1 MKKHVVAMVL
11 VGGRG
16 TRLGAITQHKAKPAV
31 TFGGKYKLIDF
42 VLSNLAHAQIDT
54 VGIVTQ
60 YEPHELMHYIQR
72 GASWDLD
79 VNDGGVHFLTPY
91 TTREGTKWQRGTAHA
106 VAQHLHFL
114 NAYNP
119 ELVLVLSGDHVYK
132 MDYRRMLDHHRASG
146 ADITVGAF
154 KPHDDL
160 SRYGVLSLD
169 EQDRVTAF
177 EEKPDAPASD
187 LASMGVYVFTRTA
200 LENVL
205 KQGVGDDLDFGRD
218 IIPKALKEHYR
229 VCGYYFDGY
238 FRDVGTVES
247 LFDANLELLDHPEYL
262 KIHDYT
268 THPIY
273 TRTEDLPPH
282 HNMSPDR
289 VRDALVCDGTMIM
302 GQVEH
307 SVISS
312 NVLIKE
318 NAFVKNSLIFTG
330 VKIGEHSRL
339 ENVIVLE
346 DTVILPRTELVY
358 DRPTVIDNE
367 TLWKV
372 GDDR

>member
-1 MKKHVVAMVL
+1 MKKQVVAMVL

-16 TRLGAITQHKAKPAV
+16 TRLGDITKRKAKPAV

-91 TTREGTKWQRGTAHA
+91 TTREGSKWQRGTAHA

-114 NAYNP
+114 DAYDP
-119 ELVLVLSGDHVYK
+119 EHVIVLSGDHVYK
-132 MDYRRMLDHHRASG
+132 MDYQKMLSHHKKTG

-154 KPHDDL
+154 KPHDSL
-160 SRYGVLSLD
+160 SRYGVLALND
-169 EQDRVTAF
+169 HDGITDFA
-177 EEKPDAPASD
+177 EKPDNPQGS
-187 LASMGVYVFTRTA
+187 LASMGVYVFNRA
-200 LENVL
+200 VL
-205 KQGVGDDLDFGRD
+205 HSVLQSDVDDLDFGRD
-218 IIPKALKEHYR
+218 IIPKALKENYH
-229 VCGYYFDGY
+229 VCGYRFNGY

-247 LFDANLELLDHPEYL
+247 LYEANLDLLDHPEYL

-289 VRDALVCDGTMIM
+289 VRDALICDGSMIM
-302 GQVEH
+302 GHVEH

-318 NAFVKNSLIFTG
+318 NAFVKNSIVFTG
-330 VKIGEHSRL
+330 VKIGERSRL

-346 DTVILPRTELVY
+346 DTVILPHTELIY
-358 DRPTVIDNE
+358 DKPTVIDNE

-372 GDDR
+372 GEQS